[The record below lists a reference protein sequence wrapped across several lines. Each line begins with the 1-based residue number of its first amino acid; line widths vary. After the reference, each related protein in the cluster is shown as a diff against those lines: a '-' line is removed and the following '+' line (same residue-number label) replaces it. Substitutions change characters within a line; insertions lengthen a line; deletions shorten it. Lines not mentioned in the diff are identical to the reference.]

1 MQYLPPAIVGLRPR
15 LRVTEAAK
23 SRFSL
28 FDGEFMN
35 KRDARVRRARKTRV
49 RIAEQRAT
57 RLVVGRSN
65 CHIYAQIIAP
75 SGDRVL
81 ASASTLEADVR
92 KDVKNGGNRA
102 AATLIGKRIAERA
115 KALGIEAVAFD
126 RAGFRFHGRVKALA
140 DAAREG
146 GLKF

>member
-1 MQYLPPAIVGLRPR
+1 M
-15 LRVTEAAK
+15 TKKE
-23 SRFSL
+23 
-28 FDGEFMN
+28 
-35 KRDARVRRARKTRV
+35 ARVRRARKTRV

-57 RLVVGRSN
+57 RLTVGRSN
-65 CHIYAQIIAP
+65 SHIYAQIIAP
-75 SGDRVL
+75 TGDKVL

-92 KDVKNGGNRA
+92 KDMKNGGNKA
-102 AATLIGKRIAERA
+102 AATLVGKRIAERA

>member
-1 MQYLPPAIVGLRPR
+1 
-15 LRVTEAAK
+15 
-23 SRFSL
+23 
-28 FDGEFMN
+28 MN
-35 KRDARVRRARKTRV
+35 KKEARVRRARKTRV

-75 SGDRVL
+75 TGDKVL
-81 ASASTLEADVR
+81 ASASTVEADLR
-92 KDVKNGGNRA
+92 KDLKNGGNKA
-102 AATLIGKRIAERA
+102 AATMIGQRIAERA